1 MWSKDARCRLQETE
15 LPYGFIMLE
24 WIRLGF
30 DLEKC
35 REGFNRIL
43 AASGMPQNGF
53 RLEGLD
59 DGGLFV
65 TDEILYPNPQAQ
77 TLTLSYP
84 DPNFEPPAPTNPP
97 GRIFTAEQM
106 MELVANI
113 KRGMPWLSSS
123 GGGALPRM
131 RKVDI
136 KVDASN
142 MQGLG
147 DLFRGTDLK
156 NAASLLGEHAGK
168 AVFQAPADEPAWPKI
183 SQPGIYRREHASVV
197 IRSRTTTILVD
208 PITLWSGYP
217 GLVHASTRREGE
229 HFDAIFITHTH
240 ADHWHPPSIMYWAS
254 DSRVPVYV
262 PQVPQRNVLSLDDP
276 SAVLAGFGQK
286 VIAPQWWS
294 SLRVGDIVVDVL
306 PFYGE
311 QPTRDAPG
319 APPTLRNFGSCYRF
333 NTPDFSVLVLVDSG
347 ADPAGSMVQAVR
359 RSVAQRGPADVLL
372 TSLPIFY
379 SPFFLGLGVNFLTLP
394 FYRLQELYAQFI
406 ERRLPSV
413 TPGPQGIVEMCE
425 ELKPR
430 YYLTYGNGFTAPG
443 AAIEDVCGDGQPS
456 EAMLLLQISAELKA
470 KKVETTAMHWS
481 PGDMVDFRSGALRLH
496 SHAEL
501 RSR

>member
-1 MWSKDARCRLQETE
+1 MWSKYARCRLHETDI
-15 LPYGFIMLE
+15 PYGYIMLE
-24 WIRLGF
+24 WIRRGF
-30 DLEKC
+30 DLEQC
-35 REGFNRIL
+35 RQGLQRIL
-43 AASGMPQNGF
+43 DASGMPQSGIRF
-53 RLEGLD
+53 EGLD

-65 TDEILYPNPQAQ
+65 TDEVLYPKPRAQ
-77 TLTLSYP
+77 TLALSYP
-84 DPNFEPPAPTNPP
+84 ASDLEPPARANPS
-97 GRIFTAEQM
+97 GQTFSMELM
-106 MELVANI
+106 MELVSNL
-113 KRGMPWLSSS
+113 KRGIPWLSPHRGGSS
-123 GGGALPRM
+123 APM

-136 KVDASN
+136 QVDASN
-142 MQGLG
+142 MRGLG

-156 NAASLLGEHAGK
+156 NAASLLGEHASK
-168 AVFQAPADEPAWPKI
+168 AVFQASADEPSWPEI
-183 SQPGIYRREHASVV
+183 SEPGIYRREHASVV

-217 GLVHASTRREGE
+217 ELVSAPTRRDGE

-240 ADHWHPPSIMYWAS
+240 ADHWHPPSIMYWAG
-254 DSRVPVYV
+254 DSQVPVYV
-262 PQVPQRNVLSLDDP
+262 PQVPHRNVLSLDDP

-294 SLRVGDIVVDVL
+294 SLQVGDIVVDVL

-347 ADPAGSMVQAVR
+347 ADPAGSMVAAVR

-372 TSLPIFY
+372 TSLPVFF
-379 SPFFLGLGVNFLTLP
+379 SPFFLGLEVNFLTLP

-413 TPGPQGIVEMCE
+413 TPGPKGIVEMCE
-425 ELKPR
+425 EFQPR
-430 YYLTYGNGFTAPG
+430 YYLTYGNGFAAPG
-443 AAIEDVCGDGQPS
+443 VEIQDVCGDGQPS
-456 EAMLLLQISAELKA
+456 EAVLLSQISAELKA

-481 PGDMVDFRSGALRLH
+481 PGDRVDFRSGALRLH
-496 SHAEL
+496 SYAEL